1 MASSVGFGLVFDGK
15 YSVGLYEETFSLIK
29 SFYLTNVHRC
39 VMFIDRWP
47 VKESLICQD
56 VACLAISHL
65 YLWTASF
72 HLHQSLVVVRAKKL
86 PLSRPL
92 PFVFIQNT
100 KNAPYEAIL
109 VEVSRLCFQLAIH
122 FLLFIQF

>member
-1 MASSVGFGLVFDGK
+1 MASRVEFSLVFDGN
-15 YSVGLYEETFSLIK
+15 YSVGLYEETFLLIK
-29 SFYLTNVHRC
+29 SFYLTKVHGC

-47 VKESLICQD
+47 TKESLICQD
-56 VACLAISHL
+56 VACLAISYL

-72 HLHQSLVVVRAKKL
+72 HLHQNLVVVSAKKL

-100 KNAPYEAIL
+100 
-109 VEVSRLCFQLAIH
+109 
-122 FLLFIQF
+122 